1 MSKASA
7 SESPLREGAR
17 VIVRIAGD
25 EHEVPCRVE
34 RFDGADLM
42 ITAPFPRP
50 RLDTGT
56 RIAIEWGTAR
66 GWYSMVTSYEG
77 DADRAWRLRP
87 RTGGALLQRR
97 EYARAH
103 IALPVAML
111 FGEADD
117 YDGARSGSLVDIGEG
132 GARCVLMH
140 PCNVHVGD
148 KTTTVLATDLI
159 QLKVSGTVVRCVER
173 DQWLDEVSVKFDE
186 PVPEMSGVRREVLQY
201 QLREGLQ
208 HAS

>member
-1 MSKASA
+1 MSEANASKGR
-7 SESPLREGAR
+7 LRKGAR
-17 VIVRIAGD
+17 VIVRVAGD

-34 RFDGADLM
+34 GFEGADLV

-56 RIAIEWGTAR
+56 RIALEWGTAR
-66 GWYSMVTSYEG
+66 GWYSMMASYEG
-77 DADRAWRLRP
+77 DAGRAWLVRP
-87 RTGGALLQRR
+87 RTGGTLLQRR

-103 IALPVAML
+103 VALPVAML
-111 FGEADD
+111 FGEADG
-117 YDGARSGSLVDIGEG
+117 YDGARNGSLVDISEG
-132 GARCVLMH
+132 GARCVLTH
-140 PCNVHVGD
+140 PCNVHIGD
-148 KTTTVLATDLI
+148 KTTTVLSTDQI
-159 QLKVSGTVVRCVER
+159 QLNVSGTVVRCVER
-173 DQWLDEVSVKFDE
+173 DQWLDEVSVRFDQ